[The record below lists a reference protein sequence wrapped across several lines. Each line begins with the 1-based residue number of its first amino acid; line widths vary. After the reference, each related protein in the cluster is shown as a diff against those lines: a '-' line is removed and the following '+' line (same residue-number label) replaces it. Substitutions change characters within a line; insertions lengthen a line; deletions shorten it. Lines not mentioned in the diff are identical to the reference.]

1 MRHVPHAHHPSHHP
15 LLSLLPRAIAHLQAI
30 AAATNE
36 RRNQGRW
43 AWYGLDAAS
52 YARASDEVRRRDG
65 SAAGH
70 PSGQPWVRRVTLGA
84 AGHPGCGGSPWV
96 RRVTLGAVAPVCRY
110 VRLCLFEYVV
120 VAVVRLSRDLGES

>member
-1 MRHVPHAHHPSHHP
+1 MV
-15 LLSLLPRAIAHLQAI
+15 
-30 AAATNE
+30 
-36 RRNQGRW
+36 
-43 AWYGLDAAS
+43 GLDAAS

-70 PSGQPWVRRVTLGA
+70 PSGQ
-84 AGHPGCGGSPWV
+84 PWV